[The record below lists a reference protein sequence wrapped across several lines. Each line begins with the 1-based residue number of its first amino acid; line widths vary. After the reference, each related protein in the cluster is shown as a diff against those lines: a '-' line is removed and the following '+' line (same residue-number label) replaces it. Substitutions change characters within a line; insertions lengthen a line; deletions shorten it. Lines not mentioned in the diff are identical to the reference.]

1 MGRAQAEP
9 RDRRPLPLT
18 SLLGCLVV
26 CLAHEPAVL
35 HEIELV
41 ARGQLPLAHDAGEAV
56 QVVHEV
62 LGAAHHLR
70 GRDAQLAR
78 GALGPEAPAG
88 RTGRGSERPPLLRP
102 ERVGEPLTR
111 FGAGWFLEEGVPG
124 PAPGRRDYP
133 QGLPRRGSRC
143 SGAHSCPLCP
153 DGGGEFGR
161 AGPWPPGPTCKP
173 MSPLPGRSPI
183 PTIKHEYKTKTKRE
197 HVQ

>member
-9 RDRRPLPLT
+9 PPSALT
-18 SLLGCLVV
+18 SLFGRLVV

-78 GALGPEAPAG
+78 SALGPETPAG
-88 RTGRGSERPPLLRP
+88 AQGAAQSAAAPSPRAGGRTASEVQAGR
-102 ERVGEPLTR
+102 
-111 FGAGWFLEEGVPG
+111 FLEVGFLALPLATETTRRDSGEGDPRPWCTQLSSVPG
-124 PAPGRRDYP
+124 SGR
-133 QGLPRRGSRC
+133 
-143 SGAHSCPLCP
+143 
-153 DGGGEFGR
+153 
-161 AGPWPPGPTCKP
+161 
-173 MSPLPGRSPI
+173 
-183 PTIKHEYKTKTKRE
+183 
-197 HVQ
+197 

>member
-18 SLLGCLVV
+18 SLLGRLVV

-78 GALGPEAPAG
+78 SALGPETPAG
-88 RTGRGSERPPLLRP
+88 RTGRGSEHGRSFAGSGWENR
-102 ERVGEPLTR
+102 GT
-111 FGAGWFLEEGVPG
+111 GAGRFLAEGFLALPLV
-124 PAPGRRDYP
+124 AETTRRDYREGDP
-133 QGLPRRGSRC
+133 EALGHT
-143 SGAHSCPLCP
+143 AVLC
-153 DGGGEFGR
+153 GR
-161 AGPWPPGPTCKP
+161 IPEVNSEGQSPGHWD
-173 MSPLPGRSPI
+173 RSANP
-183 PTIKHEYKTKTKRE
+183 
-197 HVQ
+197 

>member
-56 QVVHEV
+56 QVVHEI

-102 ERVGEPLTR
+102 
-111 FGAGWFLEEGVPG
+111 G
-124 PAPGRRDYP
+124 P
-133 QGLPRRGSRC
+133 
-143 SGAHSCPLCP
+143 
-153 DGGGEFGR
+153 R
-161 AGPWPPGPTCKP
+161 AGPVVVVLEVRGC
-173 MSPLPGRSPI
+173 
-183 PTIKHEYKTKTKRE
+183 
-197 HVQ
+197 